1 MTDLERERFMF
12 FKLDEQDRLL
22 VVHGHELALCVPRQL
37 HISQGLHGKS
47 EHSQSTAIETRHEI
61 GYALAFNTDI
71 GRQDII
77 AYGQSSGND
86 DNL

>member
-1 MTDLERERFMF
+1 MTNLEREGFVF
-12 FKLDEQDRLL
+12 FELDEQDGLL
-22 VVHGHELALCVPRQL
+22 VVHGHEFALCIPGQF
-37 HISQGLHGKS
+37 HISRGLHGKL
-47 EHSQSTAIETRHEI
+47 EHSQTTAIETRHEI

-71 GRQDII
+71 RRQDII